1 MKDLEIFRAFGAES
15 AGRFLSSGEF
25 VRGRERA
32 VVLCDGDA
40 ERVLA
45 GALEGTF
52 PQAVNLH
59 KAAALQLLW
68 RCPPQVFA
76 CRDVY
81 CANGAA
87 FRDEL
92 KFRAVFVGLDETCE
106 EIFKALISTFA
117 LTRLRGGE
125 VCGESVPC
133 RFYLNG
139 EEKKRFEKMPYVGA
153 LNALREAEGKEDY
166 YEAPFAPAEISVA
179 DSLSGDD
186 GEYDGVFVWAVVAG
200 GDREKAERTRDV
212 LRKRGATCAVFYCS
226 DRFSGEDG
234 VYSFDC
240 GEGAAEFFLF
250 AQSLAVSRGEVY
262 AGVKKAGESVVPVL
276 PNVTGAAKIKR
287 ESNLYAVVAIR
298 QILLQ
303 LGFDCAERGEDAK
316 DLFDVLYDRGNPRT
330 RGADGAIRYDNAVCS
345 RRSLRLDFAKREHIR
360 WNGYVAACGVGPAS
374 RTEYRT
380 VDKNALLAAGK
391 HVNLTTWEGLAEF
404 RREEAERKGSDEEST
419 DVQRYDFQLADEAV
433 GILEKNGLKTVLRKE
448 S

>member
-1 MKDLEIFRAFGAES
+1 MNGSKVFRAFGAEG
-15 AGRFLSSGEF
+15 AARFLSSEEY
-25 VRGRERA
+25 VRGTEKS
-32 VVLCDGDA
+32 VVLCDGEA
-40 ERVLA
+40 ERILA
-45 GALEGTF
+45 SALEGTY
-52 PQAVNLH
+52 PQAVNLRR
-59 KAAALQLLW
+59 AAALQLLW
-68 RCPPQVFA
+68 RCPPQIFA
-76 CRDVY
+76 GRDVC

-139 EEKKRFEKMPYVGA
+139 EEMERFEKMPYVGA
-153 LNALREAEGKEDY
+153 LNALREAEGKADY
-166 YEAPFAPAEISVA
+166 YEMPFAPAEISVA

-186 GEYDGVFVWAVVAG
+186 GEYRGVFVWAVVAN
-200 GDREKAERTRDV
+200 GDRERAERTRDV
-212 LRKRGATCAVFYCS
+212 LRKRGATCAVFYSS

-234 VYSFDC
+234 VYTFDC
-240 GEGAAEFFLF
+240 GEGAAEFFMF
-250 AQSLAVSRGEVY
+250 AQRLAVSRNEVY
-262 AGVKKAGESVVPVL
+262 SGIKKDEGGVVPVL
-276 PNVTGAAKIKR
+276 PNVTGAEKIKR

-303 LGFDCAERGEDAK
+303 LGFDCAEQGEDAK
-316 DLFDVLYDRGNPRT
+316 DMFDALYDCGNPRT
-330 RGADGAIRYDNAVCS
+330 RGADGAIRYDNEVCS
-345 RRSLRLDFAKREHIR
+345 RNSVRLDFAKREHIR

-374 RTEYRT
+374 RTEYST

-391 HVNLTTWEGLAEF
+391 HVNLTTWEGLAGF
-404 RREEAERKGSDEEST
+404 RREEAERKGTDEEST

-433 GILEKNGLKTVLRKE
+433 RILEKNGLKTVRRKE
-448 S
+448 C